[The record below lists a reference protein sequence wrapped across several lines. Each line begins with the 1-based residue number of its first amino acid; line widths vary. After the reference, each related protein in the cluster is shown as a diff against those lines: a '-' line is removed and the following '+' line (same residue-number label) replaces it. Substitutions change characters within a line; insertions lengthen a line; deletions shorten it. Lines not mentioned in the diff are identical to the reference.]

1 MPRRSVFTRAALVL
15 AAFLAFTFLFAPL
28 GVVAH
33 HDDGAQHA
41 VSAGATSVKHGSSD
55 LPPTPSTQAAQPS
68 ASMSNPPSDLVV
80 ELLSLPPD
88 AGSLPKAKAGDR
100 ISVHYTGTLFTTG
113 AKFDSSRDRNK
124 PFDITLGVGQVI
136 TGWDEGLVD
145 MVVGEKRKLTIPPGK
160 AY

>member
-1 MPRRSVFTRAALVL
+1 
-15 AAFLAFTFLFAPL
+15 
-28 GVVAH
+28 
-33 HDDGAQHA
+33 
-41 VSAGATSVKHGSSD
+41 
-55 LPPTPSTQAAQPS
+55 
-68 ASMSNPPSDLVV
+68 MSNPPSDLVV

-113 AKFDSSRDRNK
+113 TKFDSSRDRNK

-160 AY
+160 AYGDRGFGNVIPPRSTLVFDVELVALVPARSDL